1 MTSLRTLGAGA
12 LVALAL
18 CSCHRR
24 EPSRLQA
31 FPRRVLWA
39 WEEPQDLRF
48 LKGRNVG
55 VAFYTKHVL
64 LRGDRVLMR
73 PRIAPLRVDEGTP
86 LMAVVR
92 VDGDVH
98 ETPRLDAQQREGL
111 LRELEEA
118 FALPRVVAL
127 QIDFDARVSERAF
140 YRDLLRDLRS
150 RHPQLPVSITALTS
164 WCIDDPWIRD
174 LPVDEAV
181 PMLFRMGGGAVK
193 VRERVRQGRDFRAE
207 LATGALGLST
217 DEPRDMVPS
226 RWLRD
231 RRIYVFQGRSWT
243 DENVASL
250 LQELDR

>member
-1 MTSLRTLGAGA
+1 
-12 LVALAL
+12 VALAL
-18 CSCHRR
+18 CSCQRR
-24 EPSRLQA
+24 TPSRLAA
-31 FPRRVLWA
+31 FPPRVLWA
-39 WEEPQDLRF
+39 WEEAQDLRF

-55 VAFYTKHVL
+55 VAFYAKHVL

-73 PRIAPLRVDEGTP
+73 PRAAPLRVDAETP

-92 VDGDVH
+92 VDGDAREAPV
-98 ETPRLDAQQREGL
+98 LDAQQRDAL

-140 YRDLLRDLRS
+140 YRGFLEELRR
-150 RHPQLPVSITALTS
+150 RHPQLPLSITALAS
-164 WCIDDPWIRD
+164 WCTDDPWIRG

-181 PMLFRMGGGAVK
+181 PMLFRMGGGAAK
-193 VRERVRQGRDFRAE
+193 VRERLRRGRDFRSE

-217 DEPRDMVPS
+217 DEPRDMVPKP
-226 RWLRD
+226 WLHA
-231 RRIYVFQGRSWT
+231 RRVYIFQGRPWT

>member
-18 CSCHRR
+18 CSCHRK
-24 EPSRLQA
+24 EPSRLKA
-31 FPRRVLWA
+31 FPMRVLWA

-55 VAFYTKHVL
+55 IAFYAKHVL

-73 PRIAPLRVDEGTP
+73 PRVAPLRVDEETP

-92 VDGDVH
+92 VDGDARESPV
-98 ETPRLDAQQREGL
+98 LDAAQREAL
-111 LRELEEA
+111 LRELEDA

-140 YRDLLRDLRS
+140 YRDLLWDLRK
-150 RHPQLPVSITALTS
+150 RHPQLPVSITALAS
-164 WCIDDPWIRD
+164 WCLDDPWIRN

-181 PMLFRMGGGAVK
+181 PMLFRMGGGAAK
-193 VRERVRQGRDFRAE
+193 VREQVRQGRDFHADSARN
-207 LATGALGLST
+207 ALGLST
-217 DEPRDMVPS
+217 DEPRDMVPAGWRRS
-226 RWLRD
+226 RRV
-231 RRIYVFQGRSWT
+231 YVFQGRPWT
-243 DENVASL
+243 EENVASL

>member
-1 MTSLRTLGAGA
+1 MASFRTFAAGVLA
-12 LVALAL
+12 ALAL
-18 CSCHRR
+18 CSCRPKS
-24 EPSRLQA
+24 PSRLAA

-39 WEEPQDLRF
+39 WEEAQDLRF
-48 LKGRNVG
+48 LKGREIG
-55 VAFYTKHVL
+55 VAFYAKHVL

-73 PRIAPLRVDEGTP
+73 PRVSPLRVDEDTP

-92 VDGDVH
+92 VDGDAR
-98 ETPRLDAQQREGL
+98 EAPALDAKQRDGL

-150 RHPQLPVSITALTS
+150 RHPRMPVSITALAS
-164 WCIDDPWIRD
+164 WCIDDPWIRG

-181 PMLFRMGGGAVK
+181 PMLFRMGGGAAK
-193 VRERVRQGRDFRAE
+193 VRERLRQGRDFRAD

-217 DEPRDMVPS
+217 DESREMVPIS
-226 RWLRD
+226 WRRA
-231 RRIYVFQGRSWT
+231 RRIYVFQGRPWT
-243 DENVASL
+243 EENVASL

>member
-24 EPSRLQA
+24 EPSRLKA
-31 FPRRVLWA
+31 FPMRVLWA

-55 VAFYTKHVL
+55 VAFYAKHVL

-73 PRIAPLRVDEGTP
+73 PRVAPLRVDEGTP

-92 VDGDVH
+92 VDGDARDAPV
-98 ETPRLDAQQREGL
+98 LDAAQREAL

-140 YRDLLRDLRS
+140 YREVLRDLRR
-150 RHPQLPVSITALTS
+150 RHPLMPVSITALAS
-164 WCIDDPWIRD
+164 WCIEDPWIRD

-181 PMLFRMGGGAVK
+181 PMLFRMGGGAGK
-193 VRERVRQGRDFRAE
+193 VRERVRLGRDFRAD
-207 LATGALGLST
+207 LAVGALGLST
-217 DEPRDMVPS
+217 DEPRDMVPADWRRS
-226 RWLRD
+226 RRV
-231 RRIYVFQGRSWT
+231 YVFQGRPWT
-243 DENVASL
+243 AENVEPL